1 MSELYFTRKEL
12 KEKSNLIK
20 IPLNKTE
27 VIKGLI
33 IRNIKTLK
41 DGQASPTNNNEKLV
55 LNDTSN
61 ASNPMND
68 SYYNNPT
75 ENITS
80 SNHCAG
86 LLTYNLLIT

>member
-41 DGQASPTNNNEKLV
+41 DG
-55 LNDTSN
+55 
-61 ASNPMND
+61 
-68 SYYNNPT
+68 
-75 ENITS
+75 
-80 SNHCAG
+80 
-86 LLTYNLLIT
+86 